1 MSVLTH
7 NGIKGQR
14 WGVRR
19 FQNEDGSLTQ
29 AGKDRYKKINSTLGG
44 AKKITDASSKLTDSA
59 KNLSDSIGKMSIHSK
74 TKDLSK
80 MSDKDLQDTV
90 RRMNLER
97 QYADLTSNQISRG
110 RANVG
115 AILDGVGATLG
126 IASSA
131 IAIALAVR
139 EFKKS

>member
-1 MSVLTH
+1 MSILTH
-7 NGIKGQR
+7 SGIKGQR

-19 FQNEDGSLTQ
+19 YQNEDGSLTQ
-29 AGKDRYKKINSTLGG
+29 AGKDRYKKINSNLGST
-44 AKKITDASSKLTDSA
+44 KKVADASSKLTEST
-59 KNLSDSIGKMSIHSK
+59 KNLSDSIGKMNVHSK

-80 MSDKDLQDTV
+80 MTDKDLQDTV
-90 RRMNLER
+90 KRMNLER
-97 QYADLTSNQISRG
+97 QYADLTSSQVSRG

-115 AILDGVGATLG
+115 AILDGIGATLG

-139 EFKKS
+139 EFKKP